1 MSLRVHNGCT
11 QFKNGNL
18 SLRIPREDLK
28 EFNRDP
34 VLYLSDLLGWM
45 DCDFIGETFNL
56 SNWVTGH
63 LIYNNYMDCCY
74 IFAWDEL
81 DRLACGLTVK
91 LYARPV
97 SADERELIE
106 KES

>member
-1 MSLRVHNGCT
+1 MSLRSHDECT
-11 QFKNGNL
+11 LFRNGNL
-18 SLRIPREDLK
+18 SLRIPKDQIT
-28 EFNRDP
+28 EFNKDR
-34 VLYLSDLLGWM
+34 VLYLSDLLSWM
-45 DCDFIGETFNL
+45 DCEFIGETFNL

-63 LIYNNYMDCCY
+63 LIYNSYMDCCY

-97 SADERELIE
+97 SEEERKLIE
-106 KES
+106 NE